1 MSTPPLASGHEG
13 PHALR
18 PLLDTV
24 LEALDTGAR
33 ARGGPLPA
41 GGPEAVAARTRK
53 AVGDVLPDRGDPH
66 AVRTLV
72 HAFAETAADPAP
84 ALRRRLADH
93 LDDLARALRVRETQG
108 D

>member
-24 LEALDTGAR
+24 LDALDTGAR

-53 AVGDVLPDRGDPH
+53 AVGDVLPDRGVPP
-66 AVRTLV
+66 AVRTQV
-72 HAFAETAADPAP
+72 PAVAQAA
-84 ALRRRLADH
+84 
-93 LDDLARALRVRETQG
+93 ARPPPPPGG

>member
-24 LEALDTGAR
+24 LDALDTGAR

-41 GGPEAVAARTRK
+41 GGPEAVAARTR
-53 AVGDVLPDRGDPH
+53 RG
-66 AVRTLV
+66 
-72 HAFAETAADPAP
+72 EE
-84 ALRRRLADH
+84 
-93 LDDLARALRVRETQG
+93 RA
-108 D
+108 

>member
-53 AVGDVLPDRGDPH
+53 A
-66 AVRTLV
+66 A
-72 HAFAETAADPAP
+72 
-84 ALRRRLADH
+84 
-93 LDDLARALRVRETQG
+93 
-108 D
+108 